1 MPSILVKDLP
11 DELHQRLKVRA
22 RRNRRSMAKELLE
35 LISGSLEDRSGPPSL
50 EEIDRLRVAGSRP
63 LTQEVLDEALRDGR
77 R

>member
-1 MPSILVKDLP
+1 MTSILVKDLP
-11 DELHQRLKVRA
+11 DALHERLKARA

-35 LISGSLEDRSGPPSL
+35 IISGGLDDRSGPPSL

-63 LTQEVLDEALRDGR
+63 LTQDVLDEALRDGR

>member
-1 MPSILVKDLP
+1 MTSILVKDLP

-22 RRNRRSMAKELLE
+22 RRNRRSMAKEILE

-63 LTQEVLDEALRDGR
+63 LTQAVLDEALRDGR

>member
-1 MPSILVKDLP
+1 MTSILVKDLP